1 MHGHAKVAIYS
12 CLVNFVLMVVKY
24 WLGTISGSLALRAD
38 AIHSLADV
46 ISSFTIF
53 AGIVI
58 ADRKTKTFPEGLYK
72 VENLV
77 AFFSSLF
84 IFYAA
89 YEIASEALL
98 GESLGRIEQLPLVSG
113 GILVIIL
120 VAFLFSRYELKVGLQ
135 VGSPSLVAD
144 AKHVTTDVLSS
155 LVILFGIVG
164 TYFGYDIDRYVA
176 LFVAVVVA
184 HIGYQIL
191 VESLKVLLDAT
202 LDYPTL
208 DGIRKILE
216 SNPDVTEV
224 VSLGGRSSGRYKFVE
239 VTLRMH
245 IKLLREAHRIT
256 SQLEEEILDR
266 WPNIDKI
273 LVHYEPEQKEFEL
286 VATPLDV
293 PPAASPEPQ
302 SPVSGHFGE
311 ASYFGLVLKDLRKG
325 TVSIEGFSENP
336 FKTMER
342 RKGVKVAEFLA
353 EKGVDQVRIKADL
366 EGTGAAYALEAMNI
380 EVVRTDADT
389 LGEVVSQIERGP

>member
-1 MHGHAKVAIYS
+1 
-12 CLVNFVLMVVKY
+12 
-24 WLGTISGSLALRAD
+24 LGL
-38 AIHSLADV
+38 
-46 ISSFTIF
+46 
-53 AGIVI
+53 
-58 ADRKTKTFPEGLYK
+58 
-72 VENLV
+72 
-77 AFFSSLF
+77 
-84 IFYAA
+84 
-89 YEIASEALL
+89 
-98 GESLGRIEQLPLVSG
+98 IEQLPLVSG

-120 VAFLFSRYELKVGLQ
+120 AAFLFSRYELKVGLQ

-184 HIGYQIL
+184 HVGYQIL
-191 VESLKVLLDAT
+191 IESLKVQLDAT

-208 DGIRKILE
+208 DGIRRILE

-239 VTLRMH
+239 VTLRMD

-293 PPAASPEPQ
+293 PPAASPGPQ
-302 SPVSGHFGE
+302 SRVSGHFGE
-311 ASYFGLVLKDLRKG
+311 APYFGLLLKDLRKDA
-325 TVSIEGFSENP
+325 VSIESFAENP
-336 FKTMER
+336 FKTLER

-353 EKGVDQVRIKADL
+353 EKGVDQVRIKTDL
-366 EGTGAAYALEAMNI
+366 EGTGAAYALEAMGI
-380 EVVRTDADT
+380 DVVHTDAET
-389 LGEVVSQIERGP
+389 LGEVVSQIERDS